1 MNPGQIINL
10 NLKSG
15 ENKQALITN
24 VLLQIHLFTRGNYR
38 YGFVLGKTD
47 ENGQLNI
54 SYADIENLRHDS
66 SLEFLMDYNTP
77 LIHCDPYVVVI
88 VRSNEDLLTMKRD
101 ALENF
106 DQIPDWAIS
115 WPSNSN
121 EKTIKV
127 NIDLTKPVLDAL
139 ILVD

>member
-1 MNPGQIINL
+1 
-10 NLKSG
+10 
-15 ENKQALITN
+15 
-24 VLLQIHLFTRGNYR
+24 
-38 YGFVLGKTD
+38 VLGKTD

-77 LIHCDPYVVVI
+77 LIDCDPYVVVI
-88 VRSNEDLLTMKRD
+88 VPSNEDLLTMKRD

-106 DQIPDWAIS
+106 DRIPDWAIS